1 MRPKD
6 IRIRL
11 EELSDKTLE
20 GDEIYVR
27 VGVKKLKVDL
37 DATLLLDN
45 F

>member
-1 MRPKD
+1 MRSKD

-11 EELSDKTLE
+11 EELSNKTLE

-27 VGVKKLKVDL
+27 DGIKKLKVDL
-37 DATLLLDN
+37 DATLLYN